1 MIQTKKNKDEITED
15 INDIKAALKFRE
27 EETTQE
33 IDDSHPEIDPDDVP
47 F

>member
-1 MIQTKKNKDEITED
+1 MIQTKKNKKDEITED
-15 INDIKAALKFRE
+15 INDIKAELKFRE

-33 IDDSHPEIDPDDVP
+33 NDDDIP

>member
-15 INDIKAALKFRE
+15 INDIKAELKFRE

-33 IDDSHPEIDPDDVP
+33 NDDDVP
-47 F
+47 FWNLN